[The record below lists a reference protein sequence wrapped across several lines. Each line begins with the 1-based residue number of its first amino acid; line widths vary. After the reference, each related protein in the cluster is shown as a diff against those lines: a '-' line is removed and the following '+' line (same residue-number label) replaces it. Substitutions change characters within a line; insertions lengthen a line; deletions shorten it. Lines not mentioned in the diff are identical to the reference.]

1 MEENIQENQDTF
13 DNTSL
18 VKSAALLEAK
28 KKTGEAKSFLRR
40 LADAGKKEVKD
51 RIGTPEQMVSRAAS
65 GVIGK
70 VKSSLK
76 GKGPRA
82 KSKR

>member
-1 MEENIQENQDTF
+1 MQEEIQENQDTF
-13 DNTSL
+13 DSASL
-18 VKSAALLEAK
+18 VQSAALLEAK

-40 LADAGKKEVKD
+40 LMDAGKKEVKD
-51 RIGTPEQMVSRAAS
+51 RIGTPEQMVSKAVS
-65 GVIGK
+65 GGIGK
-70 VKSSLK
+70 VKSSLT